1 MANWITVAS
10 ADHAR
15 IGVAQGFIQVNHGK
29 SAPLRRFAAG
39 DRVAIYAPVQVFGG
53 RDRVQAFVAFGK
65 VGAGEPYRGDMG
77 GGFTP
82 WRRDIDWLAAQPVPI
97 APLLER
103 LSFTAGK
110 TNWGAPFRWGLFRVE
125 DADMALI
132 ADAMGWS
139 AGAD

>member
-1 MANWITVAS
+1 MASWITAAS

-15 IGVAQGFIQVNHGK
+15 IGLAQGFIQVNHGK

-53 RDRVQAFVAFGK
+53 RDRLQAFVALGR
-65 VGAGEPYRGDMG
+65 VTAGEPYRVDME

-82 WRRDIDWLAAQPVPI
+82 YRRDVAWTAAETTPI

-110 TNWGAPFRWGLFRVE
+110 RNWGAPFRWGLFRVE
-125 DADMALI
+125 DADMAVI
-132 ADAMGWS
+132 ADAMGWRP
-139 AGAD
+139 GAD